1 MAKDNGIFHFKWVKS
16 GLNIDFI
23 YFEPYVGHH
32 DASVTLWG
40 HLGKKLRIDYK
51 GHFQQSVHIM
61 SNKCPCL
68 FWSTP
73 AS

>member
-40 HLGKKLRIDYK
+40 HLGKKLRIDY
-51 GHFQQSVHIM
+51 
-61 SNKCPCL
+61 NCPKL
-68 FWSTP
+68 SIYALIWKI
-73 AS
+73 